1 MSQHFL
7 VSGKELFLWRRESL
21 TQAITSGIATHE
33 LDWLLQEVSELD
45 ALSLRLETFCDRD
58 KIALTCSFS
67 ELKALWKRRIQEEV
81 PVQYLAGST
90 TWRNFKLKVAP
101 GVLIPRPETELIIE
115 IAQQATIPKFATS
128 HWVDL
133 GTGTG
138 AIALGLAESFPQ
150 AKIHAVDSSLAA
162 LAIAKENAQLT
173 NLHDRITFY
182 HGNWW
187 QPLGHLKGKVT
198 GMVSN
203 PPYIPTLELST
214 LQPEVRQHEPHLA
227 LDGGDDGLYV
237 IRHLVSTA
245 PQYLIPGGI
254 WLIEMMA
261 GQGKNVVAMLLE
273 QGEYRDIQVI
283 QDLSQIERFVLAY
296 REE

>member
-1 MSQHFL
+1 MSQNFL

-21 TQAITSGIATHE
+21 EQAIAAGIGIQE

-45 ALSLRLETFCDRD
+45 ALSLRLEAFRDRD
-58 KIALTCSFS
+58 QIPLTIAFP
-67 ELKALWKRRIQEEV
+67 ELKALWERRIQERV

-115 IAQQATIPKFATS
+115 IAQQANIPKADTR

-138 AIALGLAESFPQ
+138 AIAIALAMSFPQ
-150 AKIHAVDSSLAA
+150 AKIHAVDTSLAA

-173 NLHDRITFY
+173 NLQDRLTFY

-187 QPLGHLKGKVT
+187 QPLSHLKGKVT

-203 PPYIPTLELST
+203 PPYIPTSELLT

-227 LDGGDDGLYV
+227 LDGGDDGLDAIMY
-237 IRHLVSTA
+237 LVKTA
-245 PQYLIPGGI
+245 PQYLISGGI

-261 GQGKNVVAMLLE
+261 GQGENVVNMLLE
-273 QGEYRDIQVI
+273 QGDYRDIRVI

-296 REE
+296 RV